1 MTVLPC
7 IHISFL
13 KCRICSSSV
22 FRGFPVLTSCLWKT
36 LSKVLFSSSAHF
48 TLCCSML
55 CFSVAITSY
64 SLRALMNIEWS
75 LKDIPKY
82 QRTDTEMVIIMVQS
96 GDAAQLVGR
105 LTSYQ
110 SVVSKNTIKGSHIFF
125 ELGNLTSLYRLL
137 PGTYWSVI
145 LKK

>member
-1 MTVLPC
+1 
-7 IHISFL
+7 
-13 KCRICSSSV
+13 
-22 FRGFPVLTSCLWKT
+22 
-36 LSKVLFSSSAHF
+36 
-48 TLCCSML
+48 
-55 CFSVAITSY
+55 
-64 SLRALMNIEWS
+64 MNIEWS